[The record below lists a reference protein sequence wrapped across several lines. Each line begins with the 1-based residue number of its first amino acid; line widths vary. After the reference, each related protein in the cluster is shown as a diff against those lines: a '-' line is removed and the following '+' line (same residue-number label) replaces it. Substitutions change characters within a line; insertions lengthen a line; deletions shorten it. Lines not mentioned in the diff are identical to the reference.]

1 MTAFWNLARLS
12 GADRCHLEHR
22 TGNVAAERLYA
33 SLGFKPVGRRPSYYP
48 GGVDAVLLTLAAEAA
63 VEGR

>member
-1 MTAFWNLARLS
+1 M
-12 GADRCHLEHR
+12 EHR